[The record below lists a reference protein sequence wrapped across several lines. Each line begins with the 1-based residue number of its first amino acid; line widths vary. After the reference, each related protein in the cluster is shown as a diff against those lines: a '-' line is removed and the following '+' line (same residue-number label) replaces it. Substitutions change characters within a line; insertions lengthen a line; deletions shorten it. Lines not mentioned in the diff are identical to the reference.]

1 MICQS
6 MLKNVC
12 CEDLSLIENY
22 NQAIEDKTQIW
33 DCHHRDEIKVL
44 PSGIKVTRS
53 RKELIENNRY
63 FQCPAN
69 ELIFLKRTEH
79 IKLHAVNQG
88 DETRRKISQALK
100 GHQVSQETR
109 EKLRNKSLGHKQP
122 PRSEEWCRKISLA
135 RKGVPS
141 KMKGVPRSE
150 ETKLKISMTKRK
162 RKEIEKCTTITSG
175 G

>member
-1 MICQS
+1 MICRDT
-6 MLKNVC
+6 LKNVC

-22 NQAIEDKTQIW
+22 KQATEDKTQIW

-44 PSGIKVTRS
+44 PSGIKVIRS
-53 RKELIENNRY
+53 RNDLIENNRY

-69 ELIFLKRTEH
+69 ELIFLKRIEH
-79 IKLHAVNQG
+79 IKLHATNQG
-88 DETRRKISQALK
+88 NEKRGKISRTLK

-109 EKLRNKSLGHKQP
+109 EKLRNKNLGHKRP

-150 ETKLKISMTKRK
+150 ETKLKISITKRK
-162 RKEIEKCTTITSG
+162 PKETENVQ
-175 G
+175 